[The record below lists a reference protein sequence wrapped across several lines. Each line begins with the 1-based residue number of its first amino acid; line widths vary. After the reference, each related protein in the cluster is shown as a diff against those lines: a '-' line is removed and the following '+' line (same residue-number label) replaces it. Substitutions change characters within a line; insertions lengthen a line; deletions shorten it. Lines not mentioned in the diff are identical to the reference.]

1 MMKKL
6 IIGALA
12 LVLVSAV
19 AVGAYDAFKA
29 QPAEAQAVAGR
40 GTGGNGQGQGQ
51 GYGGGQAN
59 ATAQPLSATAQA
71 QSPTATPAQAGPGAS
86 TNLNPGTPQAIP
98 NTQWTPLGA
107 TVQAVELTGLSVLT
121 DDGQPLW
128 VQLGPNRF
136 WTAGIGFTVGDHVT
150 VTGFTENGQWMA
162 AVIVNDATGQSLT
175 LRSDTGQPLWTGG
188 NGGNH

>member
-1 MMKKL
+1 MFKKL
-6 IIGALA
+6 TIGALA
-12 LVLVSAV
+12 LVLVGAV
-19 AVGAYDAFKA
+19 AVGAYDAFQA

-40 GTGGNGQGQGQ
+40 GTGGNGQSAGQ
-51 GYGGGQAN
+51 GYRGGQIA
-59 ATAQPLSATAQA
+59 ATAQPQAQA
-71 QSPTATPAQAGPGAS
+71 PQATPAPAGPGAS
-86 TNLNPGTPQAIP
+86 TNPNPGTPQAIP

-107 TVQAVELTGLSVLT
+107 SVQAVELTGLSVLT

-136 WTAGIGFTVGDHVT
+136 WTASIGFSASDHVT

-162 AVIVNDATGQSLT
+162 AVIVNDTTGQSLT

-188 NGGNH
+188 NGNH